1 MTNQLSLF
9 MDMEQNNTEIR
20 DIRTDKQTTNKV
32 SYDVGELINGSR
44 KELAEL
50 RKAFEEKQSSEL
62 LEEIEKV
69 NPLLSEELISKQQF
83 FKHFSLE
90 NEKAKGT
97 EPAIAKLKQLI
108 LNRVD
113 KVPANQTREGRKAFM
128 IAAQYLLS
136 CMEELR
142 GIDDVA
148 PFINRLGKE
157 LNTERRQKEAYLGPA
172 RLSVLG
178 GEFRDFYLKR
188 GYQSSFKT
196 AFLINTWDELLNKNT
211 AAKPKKKSSSWFRE
225 LPERPDR
232 TGGHPSYIEKPEDLI
247 SFFGF
252 RGVQFGNYVDDE
264 KAMEH
269 LIRSSDAMM
278 DLADILGSS
287 SKSLSLDGT
296 LAMAYGARGRGG
308 QALAHY
314 EPLSRVI
321 NMTKNKGSLGVLA
334 HEWWHALDH
343 YIYCLSHGDTSR
355 RGYASNV
362 DTLGSYIDIRVKN
375 AYEELVTAIR
385 SGNSIAYIKNTNS
398 TGVSYRGLEFRKIY
412 RNHNRD
418 LLASME
424 EYTEMQKIDLEESLE
439 MEKYYGIGDIAEKKK
454 KLITIQQRDLKK
466 FALSLAWLHEKETGD
481 RVEKI
486 PYPSQVSNYVLA
498 SMKLDKGKK
507 PYWADIIELT
517 ARAFESYIQDKLLAS
532 NRVSDYLVAGTKD
545 PIAFPIGIEREAINK
560 QFEYLL
566 TLLREQEII

>member
-1 MTNQLSLF
+1 MANQLSLF
-9 MDMEQNNTEIR
+9 MDIEQNNTEIS
-20 DIRTDKQTTNKV
+20 DIRTEKQTTNKV
-32 SYDVGELINGSR
+32 SYDVGELIGGSR

-90 NEKAKGT
+90 KEKAKGT

-113 KVPANQTREGRKAFM
+113 KVPSSQTKEGRKAFLL
-128 IAAQYLLS
+128 AAQYLLS

-142 GIDDVA
+142 EIEDVA
-148 PFINRLGKE
+148 PFINRIGKE
-157 LNTERRQKEAYLGPA
+157 LYMERRQKEAYGGQA

-178 GEFRDFYLKR
+178 RKFRDFYLKR

-196 AFLINTWDELLNKNT
+196 AFLINTWDELLNKQT

-247 SFFGF
+247 SSFGF

-269 LIRSSDAMM
+269 LIRSSEAMM

-362 DTLGSYIDIRVKN
+362 DILGSYIDIRVKN

-385 SGNSIAYIKNTNS
+385 SGNSIAYIENTNTS
-398 TGVSYRGLEFRKIY
+398 GVSYRGLEFRKIY
-412 RNHNRD
+412 RNHNGD

-439 MEKYYGIGDIAEKKK
+439 MEKYYGIGDFAEKKK
-454 KLITIQQRDLKK
+454 KLITKQQRDLKK

-486 PYPSQVSNYVLA
+486 PYPSQVSNYVSA

-545 PIAFPIGIEREAINK
+545 PLAFPIGNEREAINK
-560 QFEYLL
+560 QYENLL
-566 TLLREQEII
+566 TILRELEII